1 MGERWTL
8 FCEVVDL
15 AADDVEVEEDVVEV
29 EEEDD
34 YIYCRNKEGML
45 CRFSSEGVVENVLC
59 TFGFQASAELDF
71 QDMRSRIGD
80 PEVCVWIPYDQYIN
94 LNQTV

>member
-1 MGERWTL
+1 MYVLGEGSL
-8 FCEVVDL
+8 SCEAVDL
-15 AADDVEVEEDVVEV
+15 AADIIVEI

-45 CRFSSEGVVENVLC
+45 CRFSTEGVVENVLC

-71 QDMRSRIGD
+71 EDMRSRIGD

-94 LNQTV
+94 LNQTVL

>member
-1 MGERWTL
+1 MYVLGEGSL
-8 FCEVVDL
+8 SCEAVDL
-15 AADDVEVEEDVVEV
+15 AADIVEI

-45 CRFSSEGVVENVLC
+45 CRFSTEGVVENVLC
-59 TFGFQASAELDF
+59 TFGFQANAELDF
-71 QDMRSRIGD
+71 EDMRRRIGD

-94 LNQTV
+94 LNQTVL